1 MLIQKLLNAE
11 SVGEKLSLSK
21 RTVFR
26 LDSSG
31 KIPAPVRING
41 SVRWL
46 QTDIESWIALGCPDR
61 KTFETI
67 KGVNNDR

>member
-1 MLIQKLLNAE
+1 MSIQQLLNAE
-11 SVGEKLSLSK
+11 AVGEKLSLSK

-41 SVRWL
+41 SVRWIDS
-46 QTDIESWIALGCPDR
+46 DIEQWISLGCPDR
-61 KTFETI
+61 KIFETRKEQI
-67 KGVNNDR
+67 